1 MLLGYYRVRPNGFLV
16 NLANITKETLEVM
29 VCFTASLSSRHFV
42 NLVATSPQIT
52 SHIPVRINKQF
63 FSIFLYFLY
72 TLQLT
77 RIPFLFDRK
86 CIAGKEQ
93 KSEAEVETFLLTLR
107 VSILSGITLSFAAI
121 NTDSG
126 WVSAQPHTAY
136 EQYFHSWYENSFEQ
150 CSVKEH
156 LMTANLHTLCCT
168 ALSIFHRT
176 KVATTRTS
184 LASRCERL
192 RYTQSQ
198 GPRPGYEW
206 PPSRKDRYSK

>member
-1 MLLGYYRVRPNGFLV
+1 MLLGYYRVRSNGFLV

-52 SHIPVRINKQF
+52 FHIPVRINKQF

-107 VSILSGITLSFAAI
+107 VSILSGITLSFAGI

-126 WVSAQPHTAY
+126 GVSAQPHTAY
-136 EQYFHSWYENSFEQ
+136 EQYFHS
-150 CSVKEH
+150 
-156 LMTANLHTLCCT
+156 
-168 ALSIFHRT
+168 
-176 KVATTRTS
+176 
-184 LASRCERL
+184 
-192 RYTQSQ
+192 
-198 GPRPGYEW
+198 
-206 PPSRKDRYSK
+206 